1 MILRNLDKFKISTT
15 KAAVTSFAGLP
26 MVLGMGRSLGLE
38 EALNALPLKER
49 DRGYSP
55 AKSIFSLMGLILAGG
70 VALDDISL
78 LQRDEGLRALWGSVP
93 ASNTLGELLRRF
105 DGRTICQLAEVIGQ

>member
-1 MILRNLDKFKISTT
+1 MILENLDRYKLSTT

-26 MVLGMGRSLGLE
+26 MVLGMGKSLGLE
-38 EALNALPLKER
+38 EALNGLPLKER

-55 AKSIFSLMGLILAGG
+55 AESIFSLMGLIQAGG

-78 LQRDEGLRALWGSVP
+78 LQGDEGLRELRGGVP
-93 ASNTLGELLRRF
+93 ASNTLGE
-105 DGRTICQLAEVIGQ
+105 T